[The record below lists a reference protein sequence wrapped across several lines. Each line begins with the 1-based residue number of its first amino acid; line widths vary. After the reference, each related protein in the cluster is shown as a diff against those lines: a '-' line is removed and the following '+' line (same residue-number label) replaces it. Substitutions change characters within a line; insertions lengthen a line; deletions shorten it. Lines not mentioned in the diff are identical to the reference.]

1 MIKNLVKIF
10 LIIFTNIALSQSGT
24 NSPYSYTGLGEVNFR
39 GNQINRFMGGLEVYN
54 DSIHANLSNPSSY
67 AKLLLTTYSIGL
79 NYSNNQLSDTND
91 SKSLISSGL
100 DYIGIAIP
108 TKKFGFGFG
117 IIPFTS
123 VGYKLSQIDD
133 SSSSDILNRYEGE
146 GGINKVFFSLGLY
159 LLKNL
164 SFGITI
170 NYDFG
175 KLKYQTSKFL
185 DDVYLGTVLI
195 NESSISGLDIKL
207 ATNYEIPVNSKI
219 DLHMMVSYVPQGS
232 LNSNNKRLL
241 ITSPLS
247 DPSNIAEII
256 EIDLAETGLDFTEI
270 QLPSSSIVG
279 FGLGK
284 KSKWFAG
291 AQYIMTN
298 SSNFKNSFNTLPNI
312 SYKDGSQFSIGGFY
326 IPDYSSITSYWKRV
340 VLRMGFR
347 HEVTGIF
354 KNNFGINETGINF
367 GAGLP
372 LPGYSN
378 VNIGFEYGSRGTKNS
393 NILNEKFWTVRI
405 GFSLNDRWFIKRKYN

>member
-10 LIIFTNIALSQSGT
+10 LLIFTNIALSQSGT

-79 NYSNNQLSDTND
+79 NYSNNQLSDKND

-164 SFGITI
+164 SFGVTI

-298 SSNFKNSFNTLPNI
+298 SSNFKNSFNTLPNV

>member
-10 LIIFTNIALSQSGT
+10 LLIFTNIALSQSGT
-24 NSPYSYTGLGEVNFR
+24 NSPYSYIGLGEVNFR

-133 SSSSDILNRYEGE
+133 SSSSDILNRYEGD

-164 SFGITI
+164 SFGVTI

-247 DPSNIAEII
+247 DSSNISEII

-279 FGLGK
+279 FGLGR

-298 SSNFKNSFNTLPNI
+298 SSNFKNSFNTLPNV

>member
-10 LIIFTNIALSQSGT
+10 LLIFTNIALSQSGT

-164 SFGITI
+164 SFGVTI

-185 DDVYLGTVLI
+185 DDVYLGTILI

-219 DLHMMVSYVPQGS
+219 DLHMMVSYIPQGS

-256 EIDLAETGLDFTEI
+256 EIELAETGLDFTEI

-298 SSNFKNSFNTLPNI
+298 SSNFKNSFNTLPNV

-393 NILNEKFWTVRI
+393 NILNEKFWTIRI
-405 GFSLNDRWFIKRKYN
+405 GFSLNDRWFVKRKYN

>member
-10 LIIFTNIALSQSGT
+10 LLIFTNIALSQSGT

-164 SFGITI
+164 SFGVTI

-219 DLHMMVSYVPQGS
+219 DLHVMVSYVPQGS

-291 AQYIMTN
+291 AQYIVTN
-298 SSNFKNSFNTLPNI
+298 SSNFKNSFNTLPNV

>member
-10 LIIFTNIALSQSGT
+10 LLIFTNIALSQSGT

-133 SSSSDILNRYEGE
+133 SSSSDILNRYEGD

-164 SFGITI
+164 SFGVTI

-219 DLHMMVSYVPQGS
+219 DLHMMISYVPQGL

-247 DPSNIAEII
+247 DSSNISEII

-279 FGLGK
+279 FGLGR

-298 SSNFKNSFNTLPNI
+298 SSNFKNSFNTLPNV

>member
-10 LIIFTNIALSQSGT
+10 LLIFTNIALSQSGT

-79 NYSNNQLSDTND
+79 NYSNNQLSDIND

-164 SFGITI
+164 SFGVTI

>member
-10 LIIFTNIALSQSGT
+10 LLIFTNIALSQSGT

-39 GNQINRFMGGLEVYN
+39 GHQINRFMGGLEVYN

-164 SFGITI
+164 SFGVTI

-195 NESSISGLDIKL
+195 NESSISGIDIKL

-312 SYKDGSQFSIGGFY
+312 SYEDGSQFSIGGFY

>member
-10 LIIFTNIALSQSGT
+10 LLIFTNIALSQSGT

-79 NYSNNQLSDTND
+79 NYSNNELSDTND

-164 SFGITI
+164 SFGVTI

-219 DLHMMVSYVPQGS
+219 DLHVMVSYVPQGS

-291 AQYIMTN
+291 AQYIVTN
-298 SSNFKNSFNTLPNI
+298 SSNFKNSFNTLPNV

>member
-10 LIIFTNIALSQSGT
+10 LLIFTNIALSQSGT

-54 DSIHANLSNPSSY
+54 DTIHANLSNPSSY

-164 SFGITI
+164 SFGVTI

-393 NILNEKFWTVRI
+393 NILNEKFWTIRI
-405 GFSLNDRWFIKRKYN
+405 GFSLNDRWFVKRKYN

>member
-10 LIIFTNIALSQSGT
+10 LLIFTNIALSQSGT

-79 NYSNNQLSDTND
+79 NYSNNQLSDIND

-164 SFGITI
+164 SFGVTI

-298 SSNFKNSFNTLPNI
+298 SSNFKNSFNTLPNV

>member
-1 MIKNLVKIF
+1 M
-10 LIIFTNIALSQSGT
+10 
-24 NSPYSYTGLGEVNFR
+24 
-39 GNQINRFMGGLEVYN
+39 
-54 DSIHANLSNPSSY
+54 
-67 AKLLLTTYSIGL
+67 
-79 NYSNNQLSDTND
+79 
-91 SKSLISSGL
+91 
-100 DYIGIAIP
+100 
-108 TKKFGFGFG
+108 
-117 IIPFTS
+117 
-123 VGYKLSQIDD
+123 
-133 SSSSDILNRYEGE
+133 
-146 GGINKVFFSLGLY
+146 
-159 LLKNL
+159 LKNL
-164 SFGITI
+164 SFGVTI

-405 GFSLNDRWFIKRKYN
+405 GFPLMTDGL

>member
-164 SFGITI
+164 SFGVTI

-256 EIDLAETGLDFTEI
+256 EIDLAETGLDFTVI

>member
-10 LIIFTNIALSQSGT
+10 LLIFTNIALSQSGT

-164 SFGITI
+164 SFGVTI

-185 DDVYLGTVLI
+185 DDVYLGTILI

-219 DLHMMVSYVPQGS
+219 DLHMMVSYIPQGS

-298 SSNFKNSFNTLPNI
+298 SSNFKNSFNTLPNV

>member
-10 LIIFTNIALSQSGT
+10 LLIFTNVALSQSGT

-164 SFGITI
+164 SFGVTI

-298 SSNFKNSFNTLPNI
+298 SSNFKNSFNTLPNV

>member
-10 LIIFTNIALSQSGT
+10 LLIFTNIALSQSGT

-67 AKLLLTTYSIGL
+67 AKLLLTTYSLGL

-164 SFGITI
+164 SFGVTI

-312 SYKDGSQFSIGGFY
+312 SYEDGSQFSIGGFY

>member
-10 LIIFTNIALSQSGT
+10 LLIFTNIALSQSGT
-24 NSPYSYTGLGEVNFR
+24 NSPYSYIGLGEVNFR

-133 SSSSDILNRYEGE
+133 SSSSDILNRYEGD

-164 SFGITI
+164 SFGVTI

-219 DLHMMVSYVPQGS
+219 DLHMMVSYVPQGL

-247 DPSNIAEII
+247 DSSNISEII

-279 FGLGK
+279 FGLGR

-298 SSNFKNSFNTLPNI
+298 SSNFKNSFNTLPNV

>member
-10 LIIFTNIALSQSGT
+10 LLIFTNIALSQSGT

-164 SFGITI
+164 SFGVTI

-185 DDVYLGTVLI
+185 DDVFLGTILI

-219 DLHMMVSYVPQGS
+219 DLHMMVSYIPQGS

-256 EIDLAETGLDFTEI
+256 EIELAETGLDFTEI

-298 SSNFKNSFNTLPNI
+298 SSNFKNSFNTLPNV

-393 NILNEKFWTVRI
+393 NILNEKFWTIRI
-405 GFSLNDRWFIKRKYN
+405 GFSLNDRWFVKRKYN

>member
-10 LIIFTNIALSQSGT
+10 LLIFTNIALSQSGT

-164 SFGITI
+164 SFGVTI

-185 DDVYLGTVLI
+185 DDVFLGTILI

-219 DLHMMVSYVPQGS
+219 DLHMMVSYIPQGS

-298 SSNFKNSFNTLPNI
+298 SSNFKNSFNTLPNV

>member
-10 LIIFTNIALSQSGT
+10 LLIFTNIALSQSGT

-79 NYSNNQLSDTND
+79 NYSNNQLSDKND

-164 SFGITI
+164 SFGVTI

>member
-10 LIIFTNIALSQSGT
+10 LLIFTNIALSQSGT

-79 NYSNNQLSDTND
+79 NYSNNELSDTND

-164 SFGITI
+164 SFGVTI

-298 SSNFKNSFNTLPNI
+298 SSNFKNSFNTLPNV

>member
-10 LIIFTNIALSQSGT
+10 LLIFTNIALSQSGT

-164 SFGITI
+164 SFGVTI

-219 DLHMMVSYVPQGS
+219 DLHVMVSYVPQGS

-298 SSNFKNSFNTLPNI
+298 SSNFKNSFNTLPNV

>member
-10 LIIFTNIALSQSGT
+10 LLIFTNIALSQSGT

-164 SFGITI
+164 SFGVTI

-298 SSNFKNSFNTLPNI
+298 SSNFKNSFNTLPNV

-378 VNIGFEYGSRGTKNS
+378 INIGFEYGSRGTKNS
-393 NILNEKFWTVRI
+393 NILKEKFWTVRI
-405 GFSLNDRWFIKRKYN
+405 GFSLNDQWFIKRKYN

>member
-10 LIIFTNIALSQSGT
+10 LLIFTNIALSQSGT

-164 SFGITI
+164 SFGVTI

-207 ATNYEIPVNSKI
+207 ATNYEISVNSKI

-298 SSNFKNSFNTLPNI
+298 SSNFKNSFNTFPNV

>member
-10 LIIFTNIALSQSGT
+10 LLIFTNIALSQSGT

-164 SFGITI
+164 SFGVTI

-185 DDVYLGTVLI
+185 DDVFLGTILI

-298 SSNFKNSFNTLPNI
+298 SSNFKNSFNTLPNV

>member
-10 LIIFTNIALSQSGT
+10 LLIFTNIALSQSGT

-164 SFGITI
+164 SFGVTI

-185 DDVYLGTVLI
+185 DDVFLGTVLI

-241 ITSPLS
+241 ITSALS
-247 DPSNIAEII
+247 DPSNFGEII

-298 SSNFKNSFNTLPNI
+298 SSNFKNSFNTLPNV

-326 IPDYSSITSYWKRV
+326 IPDYSSITSHWKRV

-393 NILNEKFWTVRI
+393 NILNEKFWTIRI
-405 GFSLNDRWFIKRKYN
+405 GFSLNDRWFVKRKYN

>member
-10 LIIFTNIALSQSGT
+10 LLIFTNIALSQSGT

-164 SFGITI
+164 SFGVTI

-185 DDVYLGTVLI
+185 DDVFLGTILI

-219 DLHMMVSYVPQGS
+219 DLHMMVSYIPQGS

-256 EIDLAETGLDFTEI
+256 EIELAETGLDFTEI

-298 SSNFKNSFNTLPNI
+298 SSNFKNSFNTLPNV

>member
-1 MIKNLVKIF
+1 MIKNFVKIF
-10 LIIFTNIALSQSGT
+10 LLIFTNIALSQSGT

-164 SFGITI
+164 SFGVTI

-247 DPSNIAEII
+247 DPSNITEII
-256 EIDLAETGLDFTEI
+256 EIDLADTGLDFTEI

-312 SYKDGSQFSIGGFY
+312 SYEDGSQFSIGGFY

>member
-10 LIIFTNIALSQSGT
+10 LLIFTNIALSQSGT

-123 VGYKLSQIDD
+123 VGYKLSQIDN

-164 SFGITI
+164 SFGVTI

-219 DLHMMVSYVPQGS
+219 DLHVMVSYVPQGS

-298 SSNFKNSFNTLPNI
+298 SSNFKNSFNTLPNV

>member
-10 LIIFTNIALSQSGT
+10 LLIFTNIALSQSGT

-164 SFGITI
+164 SFGVTI

-175 KLKYQTSKFL
+175 KLRYQTSKFL

-247 DPSNIAEII
+247 DPSNITEII
-256 EIDLAETGLDFTEI
+256 EIDLADTGLDFTEI

-291 AQYIMTN
+291 AQYIVTN
-298 SSNFKNSFNTLPNI
+298 SSNFKNSFNTLPNV

>member
-10 LIIFTNIALSQSGT
+10 LLIFTNIALSQSGT

-91 SKSLISSGL
+91 SRSLISSGL

-164 SFGITI
+164 SFGVTI

-298 SSNFKNSFNTLPNI
+298 SSNFKNSFNTLPNV

-326 IPDYSSITSYWKRV
+326 IPDYSSITSYWKRG

>member
-10 LIIFTNIALSQSGT
+10 LLIFTNIALSQSGT

-133 SSSSDILNRYEGE
+133 SSSSDILNRYEGD

-164 SFGITI
+164 SFGVTI

-279 FGLGK
+279 FGLGR

-298 SSNFKNSFNTLPNI
+298 SSNFKNSFNTLPNV

>member
-10 LIIFTNIALSQSGT
+10 LLIFTNIALSQSGT

-79 NYSNNQLSDTND
+79 NYSNNELSDTND

-164 SFGITI
+164 SFGVTI

-291 AQYIMTN
+291 AQYIVTN
-298 SSNFKNSFNTLPNI
+298 SSNFKNSFNTLPNV

>member
-10 LIIFTNIALSQSGT
+10 LLIFTNIALSQSGT

-164 SFGITI
+164 SFGVTI

-219 DLHMMVSYVPQGS
+219 DLHMMVSYIPQGS

>member
-10 LIIFTNIALSQSGT
+10 LLIFTNIALSQSGT

-79 NYSNNQLSDTND
+79 NYSNNQLTDKND

-164 SFGITI
+164 SFGVTI

-298 SSNFKNSFNTLPNI
+298 SSNFKNSFNTLPNV

-393 NILNEKFWTVRI
+393 NILNEKFWTIRI
-405 GFSLNDRWFIKRKYN
+405 GFSLNDRWFVKRKYN

>member
-10 LIIFTNIALSQSGT
+10 LLIFTNIALSQSGT

-164 SFGITI
+164 SFGVTI

-298 SSNFKNSFNTLPNI
+298 SSNFKNSFNTLPNV

-393 NILNEKFWTVRI
+393 NILNEKFWTIRI
-405 GFSLNDRWFIKRKYN
+405 GFSLNDRWFVKRKYN

>member
-10 LIIFTNIALSQSGT
+10 LLIFTNIALSQSGT
-24 NSPYSYTGLGEVNFR
+24 NSPYSYIGLGEVNFR

-133 SSSSDILNRYEGE
+133 SSSSDILNRYEGD

-164 SFGITI
+164 SFGVTI

-279 FGLGK
+279 FGLGR

-298 SSNFKNSFNTLPNI
+298 SSNFKNSFNTLPNV

>member
-10 LIIFTNIALSQSGT
+10 LLIFTNIALSQSGT

-164 SFGITI
+164 SFGVTI

-185 DDVYLGTVLI
+185 DDVFLGTVLI

-247 DPSNIAEII
+247 DSSNIAEII

-298 SSNFKNSFNTLPNI
+298 SSNFKNSFNTLPNV
-312 SYKDGSQFSIGGFY
+312 SYEDGSQFSIGGFY

-393 NILNEKFWTVRI
+393 NILNEKFWTIRI
-405 GFSLNDRWFIKRKYN
+405 GFSLNDRWFVKRKYN

>member
-10 LIIFTNIALSQSGT
+10 LLIFTNIALSQSGT

-79 NYSNNQLSDTND
+79 NYSNNQLTDKND

-164 SFGITI
+164 SFGVTI

-298 SSNFKNSFNTLPNI
+298 SSNFKNSFNTLPNV

>member
-10 LIIFTNIALSQSGT
+10 LLIFTNIALSQSGT

-133 SSSSDILNRYEGE
+133 SSSSDILNRYEGD

-164 SFGITI
+164 SFGVTI

-298 SSNFKNSFNTLPNI
+298 SSNFKNSFNTLPNV